1 MIHGTKTATFHDY
14 NHTEQIVH
22 GTAIAGQPLDETLAH
37 FQGDNEVIL
46 LVDDE
51 EMMQA
56 LGQELLEA
64 NGFRVLVAGDG
75 VEAIELY
82 RRYGDQIALVIL
94 DLLMPNLD
102 GGQTYLELKRINE
115 RVKAFFCT
123 AYTPEDIIGSLL
135 AGEKLRAVQKPFR
148 PDEFIQT
155 VKEILATA

>member
-1 MIHGTKTATFHDY
+1 MHGA
-14 NHTEQIVH
+14 
-22 GTAIAGQPLDETLAH
+22 AITVQSIEETRAQ
-37 FQGDNEVIL
+37 FQGDNELIL

-56 LGQELLEA
+56 LGQELLET

-75 VEAIELY
+75 IEAIDLY
-82 RRYGDQIALVIL
+82 RRYSDQIALVIL

-115 RVKAFFCT
+115 NVKAFFCT

-155 VKEILATA
+155 VREMVAAS

>member
-1 MIHGTKTATFHDY
+1 
-14 NHTEQIVH
+14 VH
-22 GTAIAGQPLDETLAH
+22 GAAIAVEPLAETFACS
-37 FQGDNEVIL
+37 QGNNELIL

-56 LGQELLEA
+56 LGQELLET

-75 VEAIELY
+75 IEAIDLY

-115 RVKAFFCT
+115 HVKAFFCT

-148 PDEFIQT
+148 PDEFIQM
-155 VKEILATA
+155 VKEMVATA